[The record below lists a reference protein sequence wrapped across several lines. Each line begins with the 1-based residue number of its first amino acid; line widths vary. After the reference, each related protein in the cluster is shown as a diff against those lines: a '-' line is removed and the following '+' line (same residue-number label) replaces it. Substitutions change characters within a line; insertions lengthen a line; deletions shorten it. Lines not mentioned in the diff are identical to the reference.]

1 MKNRK
6 GQAMAEYV
14 IIDAILIAISL
25 GVLELFKKSLAGM
38 FNRTAESR
46 CGAAGVFP

>member
-1 MKNRK
+1 MNSEK

-14 IIDAILIAISL
+14 IIAAVLIAVSL
-25 GVLELFKKSLAGM
+25 GVLGLFKKSLAGM

-46 CGAAGVFP
+46 CGAAGMFP